1 MKRLHRL
8 QERLADRVSFI
19 QYPNVR
25 PADQHTREASR
36 TGLQFAHKMSWD
48 TRIILVLASCA
59 LLLVGLAGL
68 AVVGLIVYAVLVT

>member
-25 PADQHTREASR
+25 PADQRTRAASR
-36 TGLQFAHKMSWD
+36 TGLHFVHKMSWD